1 MVWIA
6 ASLLFCAQLYFVYN
20 VEVAVNFL
28 TGYVIEESLSLD
40 NLFVILLTF
49 ESFRIQ
55 KADQHKVLFWGI
67 LSAIILRGACI
78 FAGLALI
85 QRFEWMLQMFGVLL
99 LVAVFR
105 ILTEEEEEDED
116 EDTHGA
122 LLSAPADVVSAF
134 FCWSTLLAELTTC
147 ACMLSAASRRRRRV
161 QRCRR
166 RRLANE
172 KRLFQG
178 HGVQWSAAT
187 HDQGV
192 CPCLGGRAARAVLR
206 EGARCDLA
214 ACSALVLFANLFR
227 FYTVSLHSHTCMR
240 TPTQTAL
247 WILRT

>member
-1 MVWIA
+1 MHWAWGSPGVRCVAACVGTMGDEDLSITNASNTEWCVAFHCVRCLLVCARRPLADGVHHTGRRVLFNAAVVCALMLDLLVVSDGGARGSKQALIWTMVWVA
-6 ASLLFCAQLYFVYN
+6 ASLVFCAQLYFMYN

-105 ILTEEEEEDED
+105 ILTEEEEDDEEDR
-116 EDTHGA
+116 HG
-122 LLSAPADVVSAF
+122 
-134 FCWSTLLAELTTC
+134 E
-147 ACMLSAASRRRRRV
+147 
-161 QRCRR
+161 
-166 RRLANE
+166 
-172 KRLFQG
+172 
-178 HGVQWSAAT
+178 
-187 HDQGV
+187 
-192 CPCLGGRAARAVLR
+192 
-206 EGARCDLA
+206 
-214 ACSALVLFANLFR
+214 
-227 FYTVSLHSHTCMR
+227 LHS
-240 TPTQTAL
+240 L
-247 WILRT
+247 

>member
-105 ILTEEEEEDED
+105 ILTEEE
-116 EDTHGA
+116 DTHGA
-122 LLSAPADVVSAF
+122 LLSAPAHVVSAF
-134 FCWSTLLAELTTC
+134 CCWSTLLADLTTC

-166 RRLANE
+166 RRLADE

-187 HDQGV
+187 HDQGI

-227 FYTVSLHSHTCMR
+227 FH

>member
-1 MVWIA
+1 MGDEDPSITNASNTEWCVAPRTLHAGVFVCHRLADFVRCTGCRVLFNAAVVCALMLDLLVVSDGGARGSKEALIWTMVWVA
-6 ASLLFCAQLYFVYN
+6 ASLVFCAQLYFMYN

-105 ILTEEEEEDED
+105 ILTEEEDED
-116 EDTHGA
+116 EDDRHGN
-122 LLSAPADVVSAF
+122 LHSL
-134 FCWSTLLAELTTC
+134 
-147 ACMLSAASRRRRRV
+147 
-161 QRCRR
+161 
-166 RRLANE
+166 
-172 KRLFQG
+172 
-178 HGVQWSAAT
+178 QWSLT
-187 HDQGV
+187 
-192 CPCLGGRAARAVLR
+192 R
-206 EGARCDLA
+206 
-214 ACSALVLFANLFR
+214 
-227 FYTVSLHSHTCMR
+227 HSCFK
-240 TPTQTAL
+240 
-247 WILRT
+247 

>member
-85 QRFEWMLQMFGVLL
+85 QRFEWMLHSNRGRGGRRGRGHARCAPLCSRGRCFGFFL
-99 LVAVFR
+99 LVDFAGR
-105 ILTEEEEEDED
+105 PHHLRLHAQRCITKE
-116 EDTHGA
+116 TT
-122 LLSAPADVVSAF
+122 
-134 FCWSTLLAELTTC
+134 STAMQKE
-147 ACMLSAASRRRRRV
+147 AARRR
-161 QRCRR
+161 
-166 RRLANE
+166 
-172 KRLFQG
+172 K
-178 HGVQWSAAT
+178 AALPRAW
-187 HDQGV
+187 GPMV
-192 CPCLGGRAARAVLR
+192 CCYA
-206 EGARCDLA
+206 
-214 ACSALVLFANLFR
+214 
-227 FYTVSLHSHTCMR
+227 
-240 TPTQTAL
+240 
-247 WILRT
+247 

>member
-1 MVWIA
+1 MVLASGTLRYRRHSDGRRRSVHHQCVDNRVVRCAAKATCWCVCMWHQLADGVRCTGCRVLFNAAVVCALMLDLLVVSDGGARGSKQALIWTMVWVA
-6 ASLLFCAQLYFVYN
+6 ASLVFCAQLYFMYN

-105 ILTEEEEEDED
+105 ILTEEEEEEEED
-116 EDTHGA
+116 DRHGEFHS
-122 LLSAPADVVSAF
+122 L
-134 FCWSTLLAELTTC
+134 
-147 ACMLSAASRRRRRV
+147 
-161 QRCRR
+161 
-166 RRLANE
+166 
-172 KRLFQG
+172 
-178 HGVQWSAAT
+178 QWSFT
-187 HDQGV
+187 RHLF
-192 CPCLGGRAARAVLR
+192 PYLR
-206 EGARCDLA
+206 
-214 ACSALVLFANLFR
+214 
-227 FYTVSLHSHTCMR
+227 
-240 TPTQTAL
+240 
-247 WILRT
+247 

>member
-1 MVWIA
+1 MGDEDPSITNASNTEWCVAPRTLHAGVFVCHRLADFVRCTGCRVLFNAAVVCALMLDLLVVSDGGARGSKEALIWTMVWVA
-6 ASLLFCAQLYFVYN
+6 ASLVFCAQLYFMYN

-105 ILTEEEEEDED
+105 ILTEEEDED
-116 EDTHGA
+116 EDDRHGN
-122 LLSAPADVVSAF
+122 LHSL
-134 FCWSTLLAELTTC
+134 
-147 ACMLSAASRRRRRV
+147 
-161 QRCRR
+161 
-166 RRLANE
+166 
-172 KRLFQG
+172 
-178 HGVQWSAAT
+178 QWSLT
-187 HDQGV
+187 RYL
-192 CPCLGGRAARAVLR
+192 C
-206 EGARCDLA
+206 
-214 ACSALVLFANLFR
+214 FK
-227 FYTVSLHSHTCMR
+227 
-240 TPTQTAL
+240 
-247 WILRT
+247 